1 MKTINISTSSRS
13 DMVDITSK
21 IQRIVD
27 DLKIDNGVV
36 TVYVPHTTCAVT
48 INEGA
53 DPSVQKDIMKEL
65 DKVIPWNDNYKH
77 REGNS
82 AAHIKT
88 SLVGSSEN
96 IIIENGQIQLGTWQK
111 IFLCEYD
118 GPRTRKVWI
127 KKI

>member
-1 MKTINISTSSRS
+1 MRTINISTSSRS

-21 IQRIVD
+21 VQKIID
-27 DLKIDNGVV
+27 HMEIDNGVV

-53 DPSVQKDIMKEL
+53 DPSVQRDIMNEL

-88 SLVGSSEN
+88 SLVGSSES
-96 IIIENGQIQLGTWQK
+96 IIVENGNIQLGTWQK

-118 GPRTRKVWI
+118 GPRTRNVWI
-127 KKI
+127 KKT

>member
-1 MKTINISTSSRS
+1 MRTINISTSSRS
-13 DMVDITSK
+13 DMIDITTK
-21 IQRIVD
+21 IQEIISD
-27 DLKIDNGVV
+27 MKIQNGVI

-53 DPSVQKDIMKEL
+53 DPSVQEDIMNEL
-65 DKVIPWNDNYKH
+65 DKVIPWNDGYKH

-96 IIIENGQIQLGTWQK
+96 LIVENGQVQLGTWQK

-127 KKI
+127 KES

>member
-1 MKTINISTSSRS
+1 MESLRVSTSSRS
-13 DMVDITSK
+13 DMVDITST
-21 IQRIVD
+21 IQKTINDMKVG
-27 DLKIDNGVV
+27 NGVV

-53 DPSVQKDIMKEL
+53 DPSVQGDIMNEL
-65 DKVIPWNDNYKH
+65 DKVVPWNDNYKH

-127 KKI
+127 KKV

>member
-1 MKTINISTSSRS
+1 MESLRVSTSSRS
-13 DMVDITSK
+13 DMVDITST
-21 IQRIVD
+21 IQKTINDMKVG
-27 DLKIDNGVV
+27 NGVV
-36 TVYVPHTTCAVT
+36 TVYVPHTTCPVT

-53 DPSVQKDIMKEL
+53 DPSVQGDIMNEL
-65 DKVIPWNDNYKH
+65 DKVVPWNDNYKH

-127 KKI
+127 KKV